1 MVQTAFL
8 RAMASLHPDTLAGE
22 SDGFD
27 EHATARAAEVN
38 LAREQ
43 LLDEASRAESLL
55 LLRGGAS
62 VTQDKSVP
70 DGFFAKMMEAR
81 EELDAAQEAGDQ
93 QGVQRSVAW
102 AKSQREQT
110 LARVRVA
117 LEQGNLT
124 EARKQLNACRSIDRM
139 LEHVRRDEQSAKS
152 E

>member
-1 MVQTAFL
+1 
-8 RAMASLHPDTLAGE
+8 
-22 SDGFD
+22 
-27 EHATARAAEVN
+27 
-38 LAREQ
+38 
-43 LLDEASRAESLL
+43 
-55 LLRGGAS
+55 
-62 VTQDKSVP
+62 VP
-70 DGFFAKMMEAR
+70 DGFFAMMMEAR

-102 AKSQREQT
+102 AKTQREQV

-152 E
+152 D